1 MKYYMHIGGQQVGPY
16 EENELPS
23 HGLTASTMV
32 WREGM
37 PDWVAASQ
45 VPELS
50 HLLPPSQQPP
60 SYQPQS
66 GYGPQPGYGPQQPY
80 GVQPPMPDTYMVW
93 AVLVTVFCCLPFG
106 IVSIVKASQVSSLYS
121 QGRYQEAVAASEAA
135 KKWAIWSAI
144 VGVVLSIIVIL
155 LQIAGIGLLG
165 TAALAGSDF

>member
-60 SYQPQS
+60 SYQPQ
-66 GYGPQPGYGPQQPY
+66 PGYGPQQPY

-121 QGRYQEAVAASEAA
+121 QGRYQESVAASEAA
-135 KKWAIWSAI
+135 KKWAIWSA
-144 VGVVLSIIVIL
+144 VAGVVISIIVIV
-155 LQIAGIGLLG
+155 LQIVGIGLLG
-165 TAALAGSDF
+165 TAALAGSEF

>member
-60 SYQPQS
+60 SYQQ
-66 GYGPQPGYGPQQPY
+66 QPGYGPQQPY
-80 GVQPPMPDTYMVW
+80 GARPPMPDTYMVW

-106 IVSIVKASQVSSLYS
+106 IVSIVKASQVSSLYY
-121 QGRYQEAVAASEAA
+121 QGNYAEARAASRAA
-135 KKWAIWSAI
+135 RNWAIASAVSSGAI
-144 VGVVLSIIVIL
+144 VLVYVAVFFGAVL
-155 LQIAGIGLLG
+155 IGQL
-165 TAALAGSDF
+165 

>member
-60 SYQPQS
+60 SYQPQPS
-66 GYGPQPGYGPQQPY
+66 YGPQQPY
-80 GVQPPMPDTYMVW
+80 GVQPPMPATYLVW
-93 AVLVTVFCCLPFG
+93 AILATLLCCMPFG
-106 IVSIVKASQVSSLYS
+106 IVSIVKASQVSSLYY
-121 QGRYQEAVAASEAA
+121 QGNYAEACAASRAA
-135 KKWAIWSAI
+135 RNWAIASAVSSGAI
-144 VGVVLSIIVIL
+144 VLVYVAILFCTVL
-155 LQIAGIGLLG
+155 IGQL
-165 TAALAGSDF
+165 

>member
-60 SYQPQS
+60 SYQ
-66 GYGPQPGYGPQQPY
+66 PQPGYGPQQPY

-144 VGVVLSIIVIL
+144 VGVVISIIVIV
-155 LQIAGIGLLG
+155 LQIVGIGLLG
-165 TAALAGSDF
+165 TAALAGSEF

>member
-50 HLLPPSQQPP
+50 HLLPPIQQPP
-60 SYQPQS
+60 SYQPQPS
-66 GYGPQPGYGPQQPY
+66 YGPQQPY

-144 VGVVLSIIVIL
+144 AGVVISIIVIV
-155 LQIAGIGLLG
+155 LQIVGIGLLG
-165 TAALAGSDF
+165 TAALAGSEF

>member
-60 SYQPQS
+60 TYQ
-66 GYGPQPGYGPQQPY
+66 PQPGYGPQQPY
-80 GVQPPMPDTYMVW
+80 GAQPPMPDTYMVW
-93 AVLVTVFCCLPFG
+93 AVLATVLCCLPFG

-144 VGVVLSIIVIL
+144 AGVVISIMVIV
-155 LQIAGIGLLG
+155 LQIVGIGLLG

>member
-60 SYQPQS
+60 SYQPQPS
-66 GYGPQPGYGPQQPY
+66 YGPQQPY
-80 GVQPPMPDTYMVW
+80 GARPPMPDTYMVW

-106 IVSIVKASQVSSLYS
+106 IVSIVKASQVSSLYN

-144 VGVVLSIIVIL
+144 AGVVISIIVIV
-155 LQIAGIGLLG
+155 LQIVGIGLLG
-165 TAALAGSDF
+165 TAALAGSEF

>member
-60 SYQPQS
+60 SYQPQPS
-66 GYGPQPGYGPQQPY
+66 YGPQQPY

-144 VGVVLSIIVIL
+144 AGVVLSIIGFFL
-155 LQIAGIGLLG
+155 GLYSI
-165 TAALAGSDF
+165 LAGF

>member
-50 HLLPPSQQPP
+50 HLLPPIQQPP
-60 SYQPQS
+60 GYQPQ
-66 GYGPQPGYGPQQPY
+66 PQPGYGSQPQRPA
-80 GVQPPMPDTYMVW
+80 MPATYLVW
-93 AVLVTVFCCLPFG
+93 AILATLLCCMPFG
-106 IVSIVKASQVSSLYS
+106 IVSIVKASQVSTLYY
-121 QGRYQEAVAASEAA
+121 QGNYAEARAASRAA
-135 KKWAIWSAI
+135 RNWAIASAVSSGAI
-144 VGVVLSIIVIL
+144 VLVYVAVFFGAVL
-155 LQIAGIGLLG
+155 IGQL
-165 TAALAGSDF
+165 

>member
-60 SYQPQS
+60 SYQPQPS
-66 GYGPQPGYGPQQPY
+66 YGPQQPY
-80 GVQPPMPDTYMVW
+80 GARPPMPDTYMVW

-106 IVSIVKASQVSSLYS
+106 IVSIVKASQVSSLYN

-135 KKWAIWSAI
+135 KKWAIWSA
-144 VGVVLSIIVIL
+144 VAGVVISIIVIV
-155 LQIAGIGLLG
+155 LQIVGIGLLG

>member
-60 SYQPQS
+60 SYQPQ
-66 GYGPQPGYGPQQPY
+66 PGYGPQQPY
-80 GVQPPMPDTYMVW
+80 GARPPMPDTYMVW

-121 QGRYQEAVAASEAA
+121 QGRYQESVAASEAA
-135 KKWAIWSAI
+135 KKWAIWSA
-144 VGVVLSIIVIL
+144 VAGVVISIMVIV
-155 LQIAGIGLLG
+155 LQIVGIGLLG

>member
-37 PDWVAASQ
+37 PDWVVASQ
-45 VPELS
+45 VPELG
-50 HLLPPSQQPP
+50 HLLPPIQQPP
-60 SYQPQS
+60 SYQPQPS
-66 GYGPQPGYGPQQPY
+66 YGPQQPY

-135 KKWAIWSAI
+135 KKWAIWSA
-144 VGVVLSIIVIL
+144 VAGVVISIIVIV
-155 LQIAGIGLLG
+155 LQIVGIGLLG

>member
-32 WREGM
+32 WCEGM

-50 HLLPPSQQPP
+50 HLLPPIQQPP
-60 SYQPQS
+60 SYQ
-66 GYGPQPGYGPQQPY
+66 PQPGYGPQQPY

-135 KKWAIWSAI
+135 KKWAIWSA
-144 VGVVLSIIVIL
+144 VAGVVLSIIGFFL
-155 LQIAGIGLLG
+155 GLFSS
-165 TAALAGSDF
+165 LAGF

>member
-1 MKYYMHIGGQQVGPY
+1 MHTGGQQLGPF
-16 EENELPS
+16 EESQLPT

-50 HLLPPSQQPP
+50 HLLPPIQQPP
-60 SYQPQS
+60 TYQ
-66 GYGPQPGYGPQQPY
+66 PQPGYGPQPSYGPQQPY
-80 GVQPPMPDTYMVW
+80 GAQPPMPDTYMVW
-93 AVLVTVFCCLPFG
+93 AVLVTVLCCLPFG
-106 IVSIVKASQVSSLYS
+106 IVSIVKASQVSSLYN

-144 VGVVLSIIVIL
+144 VGVVLSIIGFFL
-155 LQIAGIGLLG
+155 GLYG
-165 TAALAGSDF
+165 SLAGL

>member
-60 SYQPQS
+60 SYQPQPS
-66 GYGPQPGYGPQQPY
+66 YGPQQPY

-106 IVSIVKASQVSSLYS
+106 IVSIVKASQVSSLYY
-121 QGRYQEAVAASEAA
+121 QGNYAEARAASRAA
-135 KKWAIWSAI
+135 RNWAIASAVSSGAI
-144 VGVVLSIIVIL
+144 VLVYVAVFFGTVL
-155 LQIAGIGLLG
+155 IGQL
-165 TAALAGSDF
+165 

>member
-60 SYQPQS
+60 SYQPQPS
-66 GYGPQPGYGPQQPY
+66 YGPQQPY
-80 GVQPPMPDTYMVW
+80 GARPPMPDTYMVW

-106 IVSIVKASQVSSLYS
+106 IVSIVKASQVSSLYY
-121 QGRYQEAVAASEAA
+121 QGNYAEARAASRAA
-135 KKWAIWSAI
+135 RNWAIASAVSSGAI
-144 VGVVLSIIVIL
+144 VLVYVAVFFGAVL
-155 LQIAGIGLLG
+155 IGQL
-165 TAALAGSDF
+165 

>member
-60 SYQPQS
+60 SYQPQ
-66 GYGPQPGYGPQQPY
+66 PGYGPQQPY
-80 GVQPPMPDTYMVW
+80 GAQPPMPDTYMVW

-144 VGVVLSIIVIL
+144 AGVVLSIIGFFL
-155 LQIAGIGLLG
+155 GLYSI
-165 TAALAGSDF
+165 LAGF

>member
-60 SYQPQS
+60 SYQPQPS
-66 GYGPQPGYGPQQPY
+66 YGPQQPY
-80 GVQPPMPDTYMVW
+80 GARPPMPDTYMVL

-135 KKWAIWSAI
+135 KKWAIWSA
-144 VGVVLSIIVIL
+144 VAGVVISIIVIV
-155 LQIAGIGLLG
+155 LQIVGIGLLG

>member
-60 SYQPQS
+60 SYQPQPS
-66 GYGPQPGYGPQQPY
+66 YGPQQPY

-106 IVSIVKASQVSSLYS
+106 IVSIVKASQVSSLYN

-144 VGVVLSIIVIL
+144 VGVVLSIIVIV
-155 LQIAGIGLLG
+155 LQIVGIGLLG

>member
-1 MKYYMHIGGQQVGPY
+1 MKYYMHTGGQQLGPF
-16 EENELPS
+16 EESELLS

-60 SYQPQS
+60 SYQPQ
-66 GYGPQPGYGPQQPY
+66 PGYGPQQPY
-80 GVQPPMPDTYMVW
+80 GAQPPMPDTYMVW

-106 IVSIVKASQVSSLYS
+106 IVSIVKASQVSSLYY
-121 QGRYQEAVAASEAA
+121 QGNYAEARAASRAA
-135 KKWAIWSAI
+135 RNWAIASAVSSGAI
-144 VGVVLSIIVIL
+144 VLVYVAVFFGTVL
-155 LQIAGIGLLG
+155 IGQL
-165 TAALAGSDF
+165 